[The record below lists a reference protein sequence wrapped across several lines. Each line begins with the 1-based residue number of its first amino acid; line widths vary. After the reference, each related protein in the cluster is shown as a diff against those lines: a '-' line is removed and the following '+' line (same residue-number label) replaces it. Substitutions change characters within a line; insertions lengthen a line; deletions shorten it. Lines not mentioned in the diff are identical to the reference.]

1 MQSDHCNGTPN
12 TRSWAIA
19 LRLIDR
25 PGAPLTRTLAPVLSL
40 LMATA
45 ILLVGNG
52 LLGTLI
58 PIRAG
63 YEGFATITVGVIGSF
78 YFAGFLAG
86 CFATPHIVRRAGHI
100 RSFATFCGLAAAAP
114 LVHAMS
120 SDAATWALMRVLTG
134 FCFAGLYMVIE
145 SWLNEQSTNDTRG
158 RIFAV
163 YLAVNLT
170 ALAGG
175 QLMLNA
181 ADSTGFVLFAICSIL
196 TSLALVP
203 VAMTTSVQPMPIQST
218 QINIWNLY
226 ALSPV
231 GLVGSFVVGLTNA
244 PFWTLAPLFAMESGL
259 GEGGI
264 AAFMLAAI
272 AGGAIAQW
280 PIGRISDRMD
290 RRRVIVALCLGS
302 ALGEVALVFA
312 GVSGSAVAMLLTGV
326 LFGVFA
332 LTLYSVCVAHMND
345 HGQSESFVSIS
356 GGLLVVYSV
365 GAIVGPTAASLG
377 VGSFGISSIFVF
389 PALVHLLFAG
399 YTIYRI
405 ISTPALPDEQR
416 ADFVAVPF
424 PQAHPLPTEL
434 DPRAAEEGPATADG
448 TMTTDRTTSGQN
460 NGQ

>member
-1 MQSDHCNGTPN
+1 
-12 TRSWAIA
+12 
-19 LRLIDR
+19 
-25 PGAPLTRTLAPVLSL
+25 
-40 LMATA
+40 MATA

-78 YFAGFLAG
+78 YFAGFLGG

-114 LVHAMS
+114 LIHAMS
-120 SDAATWALMRVLTG
+120 SDPATWALMRILTG

-163 YLAVNLT
+163 YVAVNLT

-244 PFWTLAPLFAMESGL
+244 PFWTLAPLFAMESGI
-259 GEGGI
+259 GESGI
-264 AAFMLAAI
+264 AIFMLTAI
-272 AGGAIAQW
+272 VGGAVAQW
-280 PIGRISDRMD
+280 PIGRLSDRMD
-290 RRRVIVALCLGS
+290 RRRIIVALCLG
-302 ALGEVALVFA
+302 AAIGEGALVVA
-312 GVSGSAVAMLLTGV
+312 GVSGSVLAIMLSGV

-356 GGLLVVYSV
+356 GGLLIVYSV

-377 VGSFGISSIFVF
+377 VDRFGISSIFVF
-389 PALVHLLFAG
+389 PAVIHLLFAG
-399 YTIYRI
+399 YTAYRI
-405 ISTPALPDEQR
+405 VSTPALSEEQR

-424 PQAHPLPTEL
+424 PQVHPLPTEL
-434 DPRAAEEGPATADG
+434 DPRAADEDSTAGDPANGTTDERDATA
-448 TMTTDRTTSGQN
+448 S
-460 NGQ
+460 

>member
-1 MQSDHCNGTPN
+1 
-12 TRSWAIA
+12 
-19 LRLIDR
+19 
-25 PGAPLTRTLAPVLSL
+25 
-40 LMATA
+40 MATA

-86 CFATPHIVRRAGHI
+86 CFATPHIVQRAGHI

-120 SDAATWALMRVLTG
+120 SDPATWALMRVLTG
-134 FCFAGLYMVIE
+134 ICFAGLYMVIE

-218 QINIWNLY
+218 RINIWNLY

-231 GLVGSFVVGLTNA
+231 GLVGSFVVGVTNA
-244 PFWTLAPLFAMESGL
+244 PFWTLAPLYAMESGL
-259 GEGGI
+259 GESGI
-264 AAFMLAAI
+264 AAFMLTAI
-272 AGGAIAQW
+272 VGGAAAQW

-290 RRRVIVALCLGS
+290 RRRVIVALCIGAAAGEL
-302 ALGEVALVFA
+302 ALFGAGISGNTVAI
-312 GVSGSAVAMLLTGV
+312 MLSGV

-365 GAIVGPTAASLG
+365 GAIVGPTAASFS
-377 VGSFGISSIFVF
+377 VASFGISSIFVL
-389 PALVHLLFAG
+389 PAIVHLLFAG
-399 YTIYRI
+399 YTAYRI
-405 ISTPALPDEQR
+405 ASTPAIPEEQR

-424 PQAHPLPTEL
+424 PQVHPLPTEL
-434 DPRAAEEGPATADG
+434 DPRAAEDG
-448 TMTTDRTTSGQN
+448 TAAETMETTTGGPQAESSQ
-460 NGQ
+460 

>member
-1 MQSDHCNGTPN
+1 M
-12 TRSWAIA
+12 
-19 LRLIDR
+19 
-25 PGAPLTRTLAPVLSL
+25 TRTLAPVLSL

-63 YEGFATITVGVIGSF
+63 HEGFATITVGVIGSF
-78 YFAGFLAG
+78 YFAGFLGG
-86 CFATPHIVRRAGHI
+86 CFATPHIVHRAGHI

-120 SDAATWALMRVLTG
+120 ADPAIWALMRVLTG

-145 SWLNEQSTNDTRG
+145 SWLNEQSANDTRG
-158 RIFAV
+158 RIFAI

-181 ADSTGFVLFAICSIL
+181 ADSTGFILFAICSIL

-203 VAMTTSVQPMPIQST
+203 VAMTSSVQPMPIQST
-218 QINIWNLY
+218 RINIRNLY

-244 PFWTLAPLFAMESGL
+244 PFWTLAPLYAMESGL

-272 AGGAIAQW
+272 TGGATAQW

-290 RRRVIVALCLGS
+290 RRRVIVGLCLGS
-302 ALGEVALVFA
+302 ALGETALVVA
-312 GVSGSAVAMLLTGV
+312 GISGSVAAIMLAGV

-345 HGQSESFVSIS
+345 HGQSESFVSVS
-356 GGLLVVYSV
+356 GGLLVVYSL
-365 GAIVGPTAASLG
+365 GAIVGPTAASIG
-377 VGSFGISSIFVF
+377 VGSFGISSVFVF
-389 PALVHLLFAG
+389 PALVHLLFAI
-399 YTIYRI
+399 YTVHRI
-405 ISTPALPDEQR
+405 ISTPALPEEQR

-424 PQAHPLPTEL
+424 PQVHPLPTEL
-434 DPRAAEEGPATADG
+434 DPRAADEEPTGDGADETTPEPAAG
-448 TMTTDRTTSGQN
+448 SEAFK
-460 NGQ
+460 

>member
-1 MQSDHCNGTPN
+1 M
-12 TRSWAIA
+12 
-19 LRLIDR
+19 
-25 PGAPLTRTLAPVLSL
+25 TRTLAPVFSL

-63 YEGFATITVGVIGSF
+63 YEGFATISVGIIGSF

-114 LVHAMS
+114 LIHAMS
-120 SDAATWALMRVLTG
+120 SDPAMWALMRVLTG
-134 FCFAGLYMVIE
+134 LCFAGLYMVIE

-181 ADSTGFVLFAICSIL
+181 ADSSGFVLFAICSIL

-218 QINIWNLY
+218 TINIRNLY

-231 GLVGSFVVGLTNA
+231 GLIGSFVVGLTNA
-244 PFWTLAPLFAMESGL
+244 PFWTLAPLFAIERGL
-259 GEGGI
+259 GEGGV

-272 AGGAIAQW
+272 AGGAAAQW

-290 RRRVIVALCLGS
+290 RRRVIVVVCLGS
-302 ALGEVALVFA
+302 AAGEVALVAA
-312 GVSGSAVAMLLTGV
+312 GISGSVTAIMLAGV

-377 VGSFGISSIFVF
+377 VGAFGISSIFVF
-389 PALVHLLFAG
+389 PAVVHLLFAA
-399 YTIYRI
+399 YTAYRI
-405 ISTPALPDEQR
+405 VSAPALTEAQR
-416 ADFVAVPF
+416 SDFVAVPF
-424 PQAHPLPTEL
+424 PQVTPLPTEL
-434 DPRAAEEGPATADG
+434 DPRAADEEPSAEEPGDAAAGERASP
-448 TMTTDRTTSGQN
+448 
-460 NGQ
+460 

>member
-1 MQSDHCNGTPN
+1 
-12 TRSWAIA
+12 
-19 LRLIDR
+19 
-25 PGAPLTRTLAPVLSL
+25 
-40 LMATA
+40 MATA

-86 CFATPHIVRRAGHI
+86 CFATPHIVHRAGHI

-114 LVHAMS
+114 LIHAMS
-120 SDAATWALMRVLTG
+120 SDPAIWALMRILAG

-158 RIFAV
+158 RIFAIYV
-163 YLAVNLT
+163 AVNLT

-244 PFWTLAPLFAMESGL
+244 PFWTLAPLFAMESGI
-259 GEGGI
+259 GESGI

-290 RRRVIVALCLGS
+290 RRRIIVALCLG
-302 ALGEVALVFA
+302 AAIGEVALV
-312 GVSGSAVAMLLTGV
+312 VSGISGSVVAIMLSGV

-377 VGSFGISSIFVF
+377 VSSFGISSIFVF
-389 PALVHLLFAG
+389 PAVIHLLFAG
-399 YTIYRI
+399 YTAYRI
-405 ISTPALPDEQR
+405 ASTPALTGAQR
-416 ADFVAVPF
+416 SDFVAVPF
-424 PQAHPLPTEL
+424 PQVHPLPTEL
-434 DPRAAEEGPATADG
+434 DPRAADEDTTPAEPDAATP
-448 TMTTDRTTSGQN
+448 
-460 NGQ
+460 